1 MADASLKNV
10 ISFVIT
16 TDEDV
21 DQDFISITFSATE
34 KGTDPN
40 AVQAALAVKIKEALD
55 IAKPKEVKGQ
65 VEVRSGIF
73 QVNPSYD
80 KEGEIDGYQGNI
92 TMIVSG
98 IDTKTIL
105 ELTGQIKSMTVG
117 NVQQSVSPAVRKQA
131 EQCLAVKAIQNWRD
145 RAKAYADAFGAK
157 AFGLINAD
165 VSINNR
171 YPAYAR
177 SAALEMTKS
186 SDGQISAEPGTE
198 TLTVSVSGTIKLSS

>member
-21 DQDFISITFSATE
+21 VQDFISITFSAIET
-34 KGTDPN
+34 GPDAN
-40 AVQAALAVKIKEALD
+40 AVQASLAVRIKEALD
-55 IAKPKEVKGQ
+55 IARPKEVDGQ
-65 VEVRSGIF
+65 VEVRSGVF

-80 KEGEIDGYQGNI
+80 KEGDPDGYQGNI

-105 ELTGQIKSMTVG
+105 ALTGEIKSMTVG
-117 NVQQSVSPAVRKQA
+117 GVQQSVSPALRKQT
-131 EQCLAVKAIQNWRD
+131 EQCLAVRAIQNWRE
-145 RAKAYADAFGAK
+145 RAKAYSDAFSAK
-157 AFGLINAD
+157 AFTLINAD

-177 SAALEMTKS
+177 SAALEMKS
-186 SDGQISAEPGTE
+186 ADGAISAEPGKE
-198 TLTVSVSGTIKLSS
+198 TLTVTVSGTIKLSS

>member
-10 ISFVIT
+10 ISFVIV
-16 TDEDV
+16 TDEEV

-40 AVQAALAVKIKEALD
+40 AVQASLAVKIKEALD
-55 IAKPKEVKGQ
+55 IARPKEVAGQ

-80 KEGEIDGYQGNI
+80 KEGEIDGYEGHI

-98 IDTKTIL
+98 TDTKTIL
-105 ELTGQIKSMTVG
+105 GLTGEIKSMTVG
-117 NVQQSVSPAVRKQA
+117 DVQQSVSPGLRKQT
-131 EQCLAVKAIQNWRD
+131 EQCLAVRAIQNWRD

-157 AFGLINAD
+157 AFTLINAD
-165 VSINNR
+165 ISINNR

-177 SAALEMTKS
+177 GVALAMKS
-186 SDGQISAEPGTE
+186 DSGEIAAEPGKE
-198 TLTVSVSGTIKLSS
+198 TLTVTVSGTIKLSS